1 MAPSYEPVIGLEV
14 HAQLLTRT
22 KAFCAC
28 GAVFGAAP
36 NTNVCPV
43 CLGLPGAL
51 PVLNEEA
58 VSMAVLAALAL
69 HCTIVG
75 RSTFARKNYFYP
87 DLPKG
92 YQISQYDE
100 PFSKGGYLDFDAEGE
115 AGTDD
120 AARVPRRARITR
132 VHMEEDAGKNIH
144 DRGDESIV
152 DLNRAGVPLVEIVG
166 EPDLRSG
173 AEAASYLRALRD
185 VLLFLGINDGNL
197 EEGSFRCDANVS
209 IRPVG
214 QVKLGTRVE
223 LKNINSFRF
232 VHKAIDHEVE
242 RQRAVLDSGGSIPQE
257 TRGWDEKT
265 GTTYSMRSKEEANDY
280 RYFPEPDLPPLLLDE
295 ARVARAR
302 ATVPELPREKRL
314 RFVSEYKL
322 SRTLAHVLTQHP
334 RVAAFFEEAA
344 TLHGDPIRVANFV
357 QSEVLRD
364 VVIRGLQAT
373 IPVSPRQIAEL
384 LQLVD
389 QGTISGKQA
398 KEVYARLAHTDGGAL
413 GGLRSSATLAVS
425 PLALVRELGIAQ
437 VSDKGEIEAI
447 CTKVVLANPKQAAAF
462 KGGKGALLG
471 FFVGLV
477 MKETKGSANPALV
490 NEALRRAL
498 DLP

>member
-1 MAPSYEPVIGLEV
+1 MATLYEPVIGLEV
-14 HAQLLTRT
+14 HAQLVTRT

-28 GAVFGAAP
+28 SAAFGSAP
-36 NTNVCPV
+36 NTHVCPV

-51 PVLNEEA
+51 PVLNAEA

-69 HCTIVG
+69 HCAIVE

-100 PFSKGGYLDFDAEGE
+100 PFSKGGYLDFDVGEG
-115 AGTDD
+115 AGAPDD
-120 AARVPRRARITR
+120 ARAPQRARVTR

-173 AEAASYLRALRD
+173 AEAAAYLRALRD
-185 VLLFLGINDGNL
+185 MLLFLGINDGNL

-232 VHKAIDHEVE
+232 VSKAIDHEVE
-242 RQRAVLDSGGSIPQE
+242 RQRAVLDSGGSITQE
-257 TRGWDEKT
+257 TRGWDEKS

-295 ARVARAR
+295 AHVERLRALL
-302 ATVPELPREKRL
+302 PELPREKRA
-314 RFVSEYKL
+314 RFVGEYRL
-322 SRTLAHVLTQHP
+322 SRTLASVLTQHP

-357 QSEVLRD
+357 QTEVLRD
-364 VVIRGLQAT
+364 VVVRGLQAE
-373 IPVSPRQIAEL
+373 IPISSRQLAEL
-384 LQLVD
+384 LELVD
-389 QGTISGKQA
+389 KGTISGKQA
-398 KEVYARLAHTDGGAL
+398 KEVYARLAHGHAAGFADA
-413 GGLRSSATLAVS
+413 S
-425 PLALVRELGIAQ
+425 PLKLVTELGIAQ
-437 VSDKGEIEAI
+437 VSDRGEIEAI
-447 CTKVVLANPKQAAAF
+447 CQKVVLANPKQADALR
-462 KGGKGALLG
+462 GGKVALIG

-477 MKETKGSANPALV
+477 MKETKGSANPTLV
-490 NEALRRAL
+490 NEALRKVL

>member
-1 MAPSYEPVIGLEV
+1 MATLYEPVIGLEV

-28 GAVFGAAP
+28 SAAFGAAP

-51 PVLNEEA
+51 PTLNEEA

-69 HCTIVG
+69 HCAIVE

-100 PFSKGGYLDFDAEGE
+100 PFSKGGYLEFDVADG
-115 AGTDD
+115 AAAPDD
-120 AARVPRRARITR
+120 PARAPRTARITR
-132 VHMEEDAGKNIH
+132 VHMEEDAGKNVH
-144 DRGDESIV
+144 DRGDASIV
-152 DLNRAGVPLVEIVG
+152 DLNRAGVALVEILG

-185 VLLFLGINDGNL
+185 VLLSLGINDGNL

-209 IRPVG
+209 IRPLG
-214 QVKLGTRVE
+214 QAKLGTRVE

-242 RQRAVLDSGGSIPQE
+242 RQRAVLDSGRTIAQE
-257 TRGWDEKT
+257 TRGWDEKS

-295 ARVARAR
+295 VRVAQVRAL
-302 ATVPELPREKRL
+302 VPELPRDKRT
-314 RFVSEYKL
+314 RFVEEYKL
-322 SRTLAHVLTQHP
+322 PRTLANVLTQHP

-357 QSEVLRD
+357 QTEVLRD
-364 VVIRGLQAT
+364 VAIHGLEAK
-373 IPVSPRQIAEL
+373 IPVSSQQLAEL

-389 QGTISGKQA
+389 VGTISGKQA
-398 KEVYARLAHTDGGAL
+398 KEVYARLAHDAGTEHE
-413 GGLRSSATLAVS
+413 REVS
-425 PLALVRELGIAQ
+425 PLALVKELGMAQ
-437 VSDKGEIEAI
+437 VSDRGEIEAI
-447 CTKVVLANPKQAAAF
+447 CEKVVVANPKQADALR
-462 KGGKGALLG
+462 GGKTALIG

-490 NEALRRAL
+490 NETLRKALN
-498 DLP
+498 LP